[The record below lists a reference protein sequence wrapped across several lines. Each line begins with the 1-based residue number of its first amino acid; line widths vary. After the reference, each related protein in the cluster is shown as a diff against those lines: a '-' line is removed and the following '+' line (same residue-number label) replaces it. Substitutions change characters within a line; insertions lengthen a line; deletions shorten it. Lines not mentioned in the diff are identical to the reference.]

1 MKTKLMHALLAAALL
16 GSSVGY
22 ADICSSCDM
31 EIRGLS
37 QTERDRIWNEIHFC
51 IKKMNIALNNAERE
65 ASKITDVDVE
75 QATRA
80 AISGAIGGLATR
92 NVYGV
97 VITSC
102 LNTLGQIAGDSY
114 YAFRRSRDYV
124 KDAEYYAYR
133 ADELQE
139 KLWRDE

>member
-1 MKTKLMHALLAAALL
+1 MKKITHLLIALFILTSSFAQAAF
-16 GSSVGY
+16 
-22 ADICSSCDM
+22 CESCDTR
-31 EIRGLS
+31 IKALS
-37 QTERDRIWNEIHFC
+37 QNERDRIWNEIHFC
-51 IKKMNIALNNAERE
+51 IQKMNRALDDADRE
-65 ASKITDVDVE
+65 ASKITDVDIE

-80 AISGAIGGLATR
+80 AISGAIAGISTR

-114 YAFRRSRDYV
+114 YAFKRSKEFVR
-124 KDAEYYAYR
+124 DAEYYAYK
-133 ADELQE
+133 ADDLQE